1 MYVLLDIILLNHKNY
16 KYLLIYTGYIK
27 VKKRKSNNIIRC
39 KKKRNSYSNVS
50 IRYKDKRNI
59 VSIVSIKVKRVK
71 ETVKG
76 VYIIVS
82 IKVQVKRNKRN
93 IDSIV
98 SITI

>member
-16 KYLLIYTGYIK
+16 KYLLIYTEYIK
-27 VKKRKSNNIIRC
+27 VKKRVKSNNIIRR

-59 VSIVSIKVKRVK
+59 VIIVSIKIKRVK

-76 VYIIVS
+76 V
-82 IKVQVKRNKRN
+82 KE
-93 IDSIV
+93 
-98 SITI
+98 T